1 MSDEK
6 TTVEPGMGLEPHLK
20 PDRIHEPDVLLE
32 VKGLTKYF
40 PIRRGL
46 MQKVVGNVKA
56 VDDISF
62 FVREGETLGLVG
74 ESGCGKT
81 TASRAV
87 IRLYEP
93 TAGVAYFK
101 STVLSDTDEPV
112 IVNLMDLDKEE
123 MKLIRQEMSM
133 IFQDPINSLNPRM
146 QVFDIIAEPMVI
158 HGKKNKS
165 ENEKVVGNLL
175 ERVGL
180 RPSYMRRYP
189 HEFSGGQRQRI
200 GIARALALNPKII
213 FCDEP
218 VSALDVSIQAQTL
231 NLLQNLQS
239 DFNLSFVFVAHDL
252 SVVQHI
258 SDRVAVMYVGK
269 IAEVADSDTLY
280 NNPLHPYTEALMSS
294 VPKPDPKYQSK
305 RIHMQGDVADPSNPP
320 SGCYFHPRCRYAKEI
335 CKTTPPEYREL
346 EPDHF
351 VSCHR
356 AEELDLR
363 GV

>member
-1 MSDEK
+1 MARKLNDYKLSEN
-6 TTVEPGMGLEPHLK
+6 LEEELQ
-20 PDRIHEPDVLLE
+20 PDRINEKNVILE
-32 VKGLTKYF
+32 VKHLRKFF
-40 PIRRGL
+40 PIKKGFL
-46 MQKVVGNVKA
+46 QKVVGNVKA
-56 VDDISF
+56 VDDVNF

-81 TASRAV
+81 TASRTV

-93 TAGVAYFK
+93 TYGVAYFK
-101 STVLSDTDEPV
+101 SSVLSSTDEPM
-112 IVNLMDLDKEE
+112 IVNLMDLDKEQ
-123 MKLIRQEMSM
+123 MKIIRKEMSM

-146 QVFDIIAEPMVI
+146 SIYDIVAEPMII
-158 HGKKNKS
+158 HGQTDS
-165 ENEKVVGNLL
+165 QRNEASVINLL

-180 RPSYMRRYP
+180 RSSYLRRYP

-231 NLLQNLQS
+231 NLLKDLQS
-239 DFNLSFVFVAHDL
+239 DFNLSYVFVAHDL

-269 IAEVADSDTLY
+269 IAEVAESDVLY
-280 NNPLHPYTEALMSS
+280 NNPLHPYTEALLSA
-294 VPKPDPKYQSK
+294 VPKPDPKYKSE
-305 RIHMQGDVADPSNPP
+305 RIHMQGDIADPSNPP

-335 CKTTPPEYREL
+335 CKTTAPEYREL
-346 EPDHF
+346 KPDHF

-356 AEELDLR
+356 AEELELR

>member
-1 MSDEK
+1 MTNETK
-6 TTVEPGMGLEPHLK
+6 QKLGEGLEERLQ
-20 PDRIHEPDVLLE
+20 PDKIYDPKVILE
-32 VKGLTKYF
+32 VKGLKKFF
-40 PIRRGL
+40 PIKKGL
-46 MQKVVGNVKA
+46 LQREAGNVKA

-93 TAGVAYFK
+93 TGGAAYFK
-101 STVLSDTDEPV
+101 SQALSDTDEPV
-112 IVNLMDLDKEE
+112 VVNLMDLDKEQ
-123 MKLIRQEMSM
+123 MKKIRREMSM

-146 QVFDIIAEPMVI
+146 SVFDIISEPMVI
-158 HGKKNKS
+158 HGQKDRN
-165 ENEKVVGNLL
+165 ENEKIVSNLL

-200 GIARALALNPKII
+200 GIARALALNPEII
-213 FCDEP
+213 FADEP

-231 NLLQNLQS
+231 NLLQDLQA

-269 IAEVADSDTLY
+269 IAEVAESDTLY
-280 NNPLHPYTEALMSS
+280 NNPLHPYTEALLSS
-294 VPKPDPKYQSK
+294 VPKPDPKYESK